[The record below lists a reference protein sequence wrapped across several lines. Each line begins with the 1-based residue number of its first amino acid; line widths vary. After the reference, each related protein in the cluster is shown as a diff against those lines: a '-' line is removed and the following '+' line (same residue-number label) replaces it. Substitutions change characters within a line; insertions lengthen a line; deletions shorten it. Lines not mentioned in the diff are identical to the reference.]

1 MRKVYSNSVR
11 EVCLRPKVALVTS
24 GVGTAQGGIGVV
36 AGLMV
41 SALRRDTDVF
51 IWRHPASLP
60 RTLRIGLAY
69 ARAFLG
75 SLKRPNLV
83 IYDHTHLAVLHAS
96 IPALR
101 SIPYAVFLHGVELWE
116 PLRGRRRNALG
127 SANLLLANS
136 ATTAATA
143 RRANPWLPPAEVV
156 WPGVPSQPAPAPRT
170 AAPPV
175 ALMVGR
181 MVASERLKGH
191 DPVLDAWPEIRSAV
205 PDASL
210 LIIGTGDD
218 QPRLQQRVRTERIP
232 AVEFCGRVDDA
243 SRDRSYRSSRLL
255 FLPSKQ
261 EGFGIAAA
269 EAASFGIPVLGL
281 AGTVI
286 EELFPNCSGVRLA
299 SSWNRQDIAQA
310 AIPVLADP
318 QLASSLGHA
327 GWSRVQQNFLEE
339 HFAER
344 FRRALAKLLP
354 AYAEP
359 CLKAASL
366 QPRAG

>member
-1 MRKVYSNSVR
+1 M
-11 EVCLRPKVALVTS
+11 RPKVALVTS

-75 SLKRPNLV
+75 SLKHPNLV
-83 IYDHTHLAVLHAS
+83 IYDHTHLAVLHAA

-116 PLRGRRRNALG
+116 PLRGRRRNALRG
-127 SANLLLANS
+127 ANLLLANS

-156 WPGVPSQPAPAPRT
+156 WPGVPSQPAPTPRT
-170 AAPPV
+170 MAAPV

-243 SRDRSYRSSRLL
+243 SRDRLYRSSRLL

-261 EGFGIAAA
+261 EGFGIVAA
-269 EAASFGIPVLGL
+269 EAASFGVPVLGL

-327 GWSRVQQNFLEE
+327 GWSRVHQNFLEE

-354 AYAEP
+354 AYGEHDSTRFQ
-359 CLKAASL
+359 LS
-366 QPRAG
+366 RAGPPSGR